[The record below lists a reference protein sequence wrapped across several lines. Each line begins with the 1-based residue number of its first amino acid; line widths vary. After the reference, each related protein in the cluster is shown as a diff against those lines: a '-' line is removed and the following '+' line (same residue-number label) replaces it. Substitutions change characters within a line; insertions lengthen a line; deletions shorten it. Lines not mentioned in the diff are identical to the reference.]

1 MRLKTAILLM
11 ILWLARHPLA
21 AQDLSN
27 PQIGL
32 AFNLEGP
39 SAAFGPYAYHGAAA
53 AFEVLERDFARIG
66 VRPEVKPID
75 LGEWLNRP
83 NWHDPDNQAAGRFR
97 LDAFLENGGRILFGA
112 DTTGSTDRLLA
123 YLDDWAKKKEAETGG
138 EFSDRIIVFAPV
150 ATSELEE
157 WDLRRGSSRHVSAY
171 RTAVA
176 DSQEL
181 EKLFFQRLRERVEL
195 TYDFLEGQQL
205 IPSLREYRNHMAVV
219 AEGIQTV
226 VIPRARMS
234 RASLHEG
241 RADWPVNA
249 YVGGFLENLSAA
261 LHQNGDYSGLAK
273 DILLWKMSD
282 DGSALPAE
290 VSTWAEDVVNDPGVR
305 SVAIVGYAP
314 FVKTANGLLLSLIA
328 KNQPE
333 RALPQSLFRFTGG
346 AVKLNH
352 LLYPTPG
359 DQGSFDGI
367 HLFRTLPADEYLS
380 ADERDLLRGLTE
392 RLPDNLKQTS
402 TNLAQEIDDHTLHAY
417 LAGLIL
423 LRALERATS
432 AKGLPPTAAALDETL
447 AGLVAEGSAQPIR
460 IPFYG
465 NVSFTHGDIN
475 AIRHIFYARA
485 SGTQYSIMQV
495 DGVGEG
501 DFPWTLTI
509 VLAIGFGAALLT
521 LINWGSLTRR
531 KKRNLDPLGI
541 PNPYIY
547 GCPVT
552 KPELFFGRR
561 NDFRRLVDEIK
572 KGPFV
577 LLITGGRRS
586 GKSSFLHFISQGGLP
601 GLPDHP
607 EDAVA
612 IPSQV
617 VPVAFDMQE
626 EASYP
631 TEEGFLAFLR
641 GGIERSLA
649 ERGVQVE
656 PSAEERD
663 NEYQRITDLLHG
675 VRRVHPEMSVL
686 ILLDEIELLNERMA
700 KGTLSPNFTLYLKAR
715 VEDPRCRLSVVLT
728 GSPLEHLSQ
737 ETRAFWSK
745 LEGLLQRLNLGPL
758 SKAECKA
765 LASEPVKESVA
776 VPESVQEEVHRLTGG
791 QPFLTQA
798 ICHMGINALN
808 IEGHTKLPAPFT
820 LETLEQAVADFV
832 QNTPGHVDDM
842 WSRFSDREQYLL
854 LLLSRCLNENHDS
867 ATLAEIH
874 SFAAAQ
880 QLSVGNPSD
889 AKEDKAWRKT
899 LEELCVQ
906 GGILEAIP
914 PDTPAGRYRYR
925 FLINL
930 FRRWLRQKPIWPV
943 VEKLQSGIETK
954 TLPHE

>member
-1 MRLKTAILLM
+1 MRLKTAALLT
-11 ILWLARHPLA
+11 ILWLVRSSLA
-21 AQDLSN
+21 AQDLSS

-53 AFEVLERDFARIG
+53 AFEVLERDFAKIG
-66 VRPEVKPID
+66 VHPVARAID

-83 NWHDPDNQAAGRFR
+83 NWRDIDNQAAGRLR
-97 LDAFLENGGRILFGA
+97 LDAFLEAGGRILFGA
-112 DTTGSTDRLLA
+112 DTTGSTDRLLV
-123 YLDDWAKKKEAETGG
+123 YLDDWAKRKEAESEG

-157 WDLRRGSSRHVSAY
+157 WNQRRRLSRHVSAY

-195 TYDFLEGQQL
+195 TYDFLENQRV
-205 IPSLREYRNHMAVV
+205 IPSLLEYRNHMAVV
-219 AEGIQTV
+219 AEGTQTQV
-226 VIPRARMS
+226 MPREKMS
-234 RASLHEG
+234 RADLHEN
-241 RADWPVNA
+241 REEWPVNA
-249 YVGGFLENLSAA
+249 YVGGFLENLNAA
-261 LHQNGDYSGLAK
+261 LHQNGDYGGLAK
-273 DILLWKMSD
+273 DILVWKLSE
-282 DGSALPAE
+282 DGSTVPEE
-290 VSTWAEDVVNDPGVR
+290 VKSWAKDVVADPGVR

-314 FVKTANGLLLSLIA
+314 FVKTANGLLLSLIEGD
-328 KNQPE
+328 QPE
-333 RALPQSLFRFTGG
+333 RSLPQALFRFTGG
-346 AVKLNH
+346 AVKLKH
-352 LLYPTPG
+352 LLYPTPE

-380 ADERDLLRGLTE
+380 LDERDLLTQLAA
-392 RLPDNLKQTS
+392 RLPENIKQAS
-402 TNLAQEIDDHTLHAY
+402 SNLAQEIDDHTLHSY

-423 LRALERATS
+423 LRTLERTKS
-432 AKGLPPTAAALDETL
+432 ASGLPPTAAALDEAL
-447 AGLVAEGSAQPIR
+447 AGLVAEGSSRPIR

-465 NVSFTHGDIN
+465 NVSFTNGDIN
-475 AIRHIFYARA
+475 AVRHIFYARA
-485 SGTQYSIMQV
+485 SGNQYSIMQV
-495 DGVGEG
+495 DGVAESG
-501 DFPWTLTI
+501 FPWTLTI

-521 LINWGSLTRR
+521 LINWGALTRR

-586 GKSSFLHFISQGGLP
+586 GKSSFLHFISLGGLP

-612 IPSQV
+612 IPPQV
-617 VPVAFDMQE
+617 VPVPFDMQE

-641 GGIERSLA
+641 GGVERALA
-649 ERGVQVE
+649 ERGVRVE
-656 PSAEERD
+656 PPAEERD

-675 VRRVHPEMSVL
+675 VRRERPEMSVL

-728 GSPLEHLSQ
+728 GSPLEHLPQ

-765 LASEPVKESVA
+765 LASEPVKDSVA

-854 LLLSRCLNENHDS
+854 LLLARCLNENHDS

-874 SFAAAQ
+874 DFAAVQ

-914 PDTPAGRYRYR
+914 PDTPAGSYRYR

-954 TLPHE
+954 TLPRQ